1 MPSIRI
7 PDICEDSGP
16 SPNHQLIPTEKVK
29 LCGALHPNCDSF
41 ITTPN
46 SVCIPAPPPN
56 DCPFMLHSDF
66 RLGAVDPIQA
76 PQMIDSE
83 NMFYATI
90 PSCPTDN
97 DAAHPYLKYKYM
109 WKNATDQDIVFAEGD
124 RTLSGVASLS
134 EHFYRRLHAAIKYA
148 MERSEEARD
157 PPVEPWTYG
166 TRDCY
171 LEYLMKRPN
180 LLQRVVKDGPLLMNM
195 GIHRL
200 ETLKLDP
207 GTIFLTVG
215 MIQSFWIELCGALD
229 YIQFFRDTIEP
240 YWKVRNRAHG
250 LSRPALRHLMGGFTT
265 SEYDS
270 KRFSRAGIPVYLIR
284 PLSTLSS
291 REILDTVGLTY
302 LPIETE
308 LAIGPYI
315 PIITDTASD
324 NRKIFVYNHFIY
336 TDPFSTTFGHWPL
349 LAPAIPGSIRSVTQT
364 PPSSTS
370 KNPAQYLDRFLE
382 LTGDYAPPAIN
393 SWFHAN
399 AVKVNRFSAK
409 SQQCKHPPSDASYF
423 FPDPHLFLGVSERER
438 VAYLHMWKE
447 IRTFWKYRAS
457 CNNPDARPLSSEE
470 WRDLLGILLK
480 TSTASEIQKQVEV
493 FLGPSPDSNGV
504 SYHLNVSDFNDPI
517 EKKEAVELV
526 WEICELNFRLE
537 LLSLDVRAAA
547 RSIRSQATVDEYFQ
561 ADSSFR
567 IERQT
572 KVRRCFPDAFP
583 SPQSA
588 RANYGISST
597 HWSRRFKKLKY
608 LRKLMEGW
616 TDPPRR
622 EVMEIRPEA
631 LEKES
636 RVSVAW
642 EQGLVQHYVQTFYD
656 YFGRPA
662 ILPRRL
668 PSE

>member
-1 MPSIRI
+1 MPSIQV
-7 PDICEDSGP
+7 PEICEDSSP
-16 SPNHQLIPTEKVK
+16 SPNHELIPTEKIK
-29 LCGALHPNCDSF
+29 LCSALHPNCDSF
-41 ITTPN
+41 ITSANP
-46 SVCIPAPPPN
+46 VYIPAPPPI
-56 DCPFMLHSDF
+56 DCPFMLRSDF
-66 RLGAVDPIQA
+66 RLGAVDPIQT

-83 NMFYATI
+83 NLFYTTI
-90 PSCPTDN
+90 PSCPMDN
-97 DAAHPYLKYKYM
+97 DIAHPYLKYKYM
-109 WKNATDQDIVFAEGD
+109 WTNATDKDIVFAEED

-134 EHFYRRLHAAIKYA
+134 ERFYRRLHAAVRYVIK
-148 MERSEEARD
+148 RSEEARD
-157 PPVEPWTYG
+157 PPVEPWTFG
-166 TRDCY
+166 TRDRY

-229 YIQFFRDTIEP
+229 YVQFFRDTIEP
-240 YWKVRNRAHG
+240 YWKVRHRAHG
-250 LSRPALRHLMGGFTT
+250 LSRPALCHLMGGFTT

-270 KRFSRAGIPVYLIR
+270 KRITRAGIPMYLIR
-284 PLSTLSS
+284 PLRTLSS

-308 LAIGPYI
+308 LAIGLYS
-315 PIITDTASD
+315 PITTDTASD
-324 NRKIFVYNHFIY
+324 SRKIFAYNHFLY
-336 TDPFSTTFGHWPL
+336 TDHFSTTYGRWPL
-349 LAPAIPGSIRSVTQT
+349 LAPAISGSIRSVTQN
-364 PPSSTS
+364 PPSSTL
-370 KNPAQYLDRFLE
+370 KNSTQHLDRFLE

-399 AVKVNRFSAK
+399 AVNVNRFSAK
-409 SQQCKHPPSDASYF
+409 SQQYKHLPSDASYF
-423 FPDPHLFLGVSERER
+423 FPDPHLFLDVSERER
-438 VAYLHMWKE
+438 VVYLHMWKQ
-447 IRTFWKYRAS
+447 ISAFWKYKAS
-457 CNNPDARPLSSEE
+457 CNKPDARPLSSEE
-470 WRDLLGILLK
+470 WRDLLSIPSK
-480 TSTASEIQKQVEV
+480 ASTASEIQKKVEV

-504 SYHLNVSDFNDPI
+504 SYHLDVFDFNLPI

-526 WEICELNFRLE
+526 WEICELNFRFE

-547 RSIRSQATVDEYFQ
+547 RSIRSQVTGDEYFQ
-561 ADSSFR
+561 ADNKSQVVFPRCLPITTIRSSELR
-567 IERQT
+567 DLVNALES
-572 KVRRCFPDAFP
+572 KVQKAKVLEE
-583 SPQSA
+583 
-588 RANYGISST
+588 ANG
-597 HWSRRFKKLKY
+597 R
-608 LRKLMEGW
+608 
-616 TDPPRR
+616 
-622 EVMEIRPEA
+622 A

-662 ILPRRL
+662 ILPRRN